1 MENFEKL
8 NNEIPE
14 EDKPEKSEN
23 ENEIKEEK
31 ERHYQHLTEIAYKL
45 TNEIEHSWQLEFG
58 GWPKDAI
65 KTLEENKIDFGKHLI
80 EKAKETEGEE
90 KMKILQSLNQLFS
103 WVELKSEDIG
113 STEEERKQLWDK
125 SQEEIKSKKKGLFS
139 RFKRK

>member
-80 EKAKETEGEE
+80 EKQKKPKE
-90 KMKILQSLNQLFS
+90 
-103 WVELKSEDIG
+103 
-113 STEEERKQLWDK
+113 
-125 SQEEIKSKKKGLFS
+125 KKK
-139 RFKRK
+139 